1 MPSSPIMSWL
11 SPAEMD
17 VDTSDLW
24 NCPVCGKRFVT
35 RNMSHSCGPH
45 TVGQFMEGKG
55 PQAWAFWDRLQ
66 EVVAACGPY
75 SIVANKTRL
84 EFMVRVR
91 FAGMDAVSERGMSF
105 SFWLKEHI
113 DSPRMRKVV
122 LYGRNN
128 WVHHLRV
135 TSLDDLDEEVQGWL
149 CRSYQVGCQL
159 S

>member
-1 MPSSPIMSWL
+1 MPFSPIMSWP

-24 NCPVCGKRFVT
+24 ACPVCGKRFVT

-45 TVGQFMEGKG
+45 TVEQFMEGKG
-55 PQAWAFWDRLQ
+55 PLAWAYWDRLQ

-91 FAGMDAVSERGMSF
+91 FAGMDAVSDRGMSF
-105 SFWLKEHI
+105 SFWLKERI
-113 DSPRMRKVV
+113 DSPRFRKVV
-122 LYGRNN
+122 LYGRTD
-128 WVHHLRV
+128 WVHHVRIS
-135 TSLDDLDEEVQGWL
+135 SLDDLDDEVQGWL

-159 S
+159 H

>member
-1 MPSSPIMSWL
+1 MPFSPIMSWL

-24 NCPVCGKRFVT
+24 TCPVCGKRFVT

-45 TVGQFMEGKG
+45 TVDQFMEGKG
-55 PQAWAFWDRLQ
+55 PQAWAYWNRLQ

-105 SFWLKEHI
+105 SFWVKERI
-113 DSPRMRKVV
+113 DSPRFRKVV
-122 LYGRNN
+122 LYGRTD
-128 WVHHLRV
+128 WVHHLRID
-135 TSLDDLDEEVQGWL
+135 SLDDLDDEVQGWL
-149 CRSYQVGCQL
+149 CRSYQVGCQRY
-159 S
+159 

>member
-1 MPSSPIMSWL
+1 MPFNPTMSWP

-24 NCPVCGKRFVT
+24 ACPVCGKRFVT

-45 TVGQFMEGKG
+45 TVAQFMEGKG
-55 PQAWAFWDRLQ
+55 HMAWAYWERLQ
-66 EVVAACGPY
+66 EVVGACGPY

-105 SFWLKEHI
+105 SFWLKERI
-113 DSPRMRKVV
+113 DSPRFRKVV
-122 LYGRNN
+122 LYGRTD
-128 WVHHLRV
+128 WVHHVRIS
-135 TSLDDLDEEVQGWL
+135 SLDDLDDEVQGWL

-159 S
+159 H

>member
-1 MPSSPIMSWL
+1 MNL
-11 SPAEMD
+11 PAEMD

-24 NCPVCGKRFVT
+24 ACPSCGKRFVT

-45 TVGQFMEGKG
+45 TVDQFMEGKG
-55 PQAWAFWDRLQ
+55 PQAWAFWNRLQ

-105 SFWLKEHI
+105 SFWLKERI
-113 DSPRMRKVV
+113 DSPRFRKVV
-122 LYGRNN
+122 LYGRTD
-128 WVHHLRV
+128 WVHHLRIN
-135 TSLDDLDEEVQGWL
+135 SLDDLDDEVQGWL
-149 CRSYQVGCQL
+149 CRSYQVGCQRY
-159 S
+159 

>member
-1 MPSSPIMSWL
+1 MPFSPIVSWL
-11 SPAEMD
+11 SLAEMD

-24 NCPVCGKRFVT
+24 TCPVCGKRFVT

-45 TVGQFMEGKG
+45 TVDQFMEGKG
-55 PQAWAFWDRLQ
+55 PQAWVFWSRLQ
-66 EVVAACGPY
+66 ELVAACGPY

-105 SFWLKEHI
+105 SFWLKERI
-113 DSPRMRKVV
+113 DSPRFGKVV
-122 LYGRNN
+122 LYGRTD
-128 WVHHLRV
+128 WVHHLRIN
-135 TSLDDLDEEVQGWL
+135 SLDDLDDEVQGWL

-159 S
+159 R

>member
-1 MPSSPIMSWL
+1 MRFSPIMSWL
-11 SPAEMD
+11 LPVEMD
-17 VDTSDLW
+17 GDTSDLW
-24 NCPVCGKRFVT
+24 TCPVCGKRFVT

-45 TVGQFMEGKG
+45 TVDQFMEGKG
-55 PQAWAFWDRLQ
+55 PQAWAFWHRLQ
-66 EVVAACGPY
+66 EVVAACGPC

-105 SFWLKEHI
+105 SFWLKERI

-135 TSLDDLDEEVQGWL
+135 ASLDELDEEVQGWL